1 MKETLYKSLHVLM
14 AFFVL
19 ASTVSWTVDKHIC
32 MGRVVSIS
40 VFEKAQGCDMPME
53 STKTCCENESFT
65 VKGQEDLKLSLTEID
80 FEPVLFIATPQNDEI
95 TTAAIR
101 EGHAQLFLYDPPPLL
116 ENKLILQQRFLI

>member
-80 FEPVLFIATPQNDEI
+80 FGPVLFIATAHYDE
-95 TTAAIR
+95 TTAAAIG
-101 EGHAQLFLYDPPPLL
+101 EGHSQLFLYDPPPYLKTSSFY
-116 ENKLILQQRFLI
+116 NSAF

>member
-1 MKETLYKSLHVLM
+1 
-14 AFFVL
+14 
-19 ASTVSWTVDKHIC
+19 

-80 FEPVLFIATPQNDEI
+80 FGPLLFIATAHYDE
-95 TTAAIR
+95 TTAAAIG
-101 EGHAQLFLYDPPPLL
+101 EDHSQLFLYDPPPLL

>member
-1 MKETLYKSLHVLM
+1 M

-80 FEPVLFIATPQNDEI
+80 FEPGFFVATADYTEIIA
-95 TTAAIR
+95 AAIC

>member
-1 MKETLYKSLHVLM
+1 MKEILYKSLHVLM

-19 ASTVSWTVDKHIC
+19 ASTLSWTVDKHIC

-40 VFEKAQGCDMPME
+40 VFEKAQGCDMAME
-53 STKTCCENESFT
+53 STKSCCENESFT
-65 VKGQEDLKLSLTEID
+65 IQGQEDLKLSLTEID
-80 FEPVLFIATPQNDEI
+80 FEPVLFVATAEYDEFAE
-95 TTAAIR
+95 AAIC